1 MQMYDCRK
9 CINLDSCP
17 YGKTGHEKGTSIG
30 FSAGE
35 CKEIM
40 LPLISLRGYALKPEE
55 VSRMRENAEKEL
67 REIRKELGYG
77 D

>member
-1 MQMYDCRK
+1 
-9 CINLDSCP
+9 
-17 YGKTGHEKGTSIG
+17 
-30 FSAGE
+30 
-35 CKEIM
+35 M